1 MKDSTINTFDTANS
15 NVMLGDGIISYDGR
29 FYLAEMFVN
38 NAWFASP
45 IYEIGNGIEVR
56 PAGGNWFFIQ
66 NGAKKVD
73 DFPSDKKKK
82 VYQSWIEHLER
93 TISYVRKNP
102 NFEESWIKTPLEQI
116 NFWRNLLNAKKKKKN
131 RRKSI

>member
-1 MKDSTINTFDTANS
+1 MKDSTTNTFDTANS

-45 IYEIGNGIEVR
+45 IYETGNGIEVR

-102 NFEESWIKTPLEQI
+102 NFEESWIITPLEQI
-116 NFWRNLLNAKKKKKN
+116 NFWRNLLNA
-131 RRKSI
+131 IA

>member
-45 IYEIGNGIEVR
+45 IYEIGNGIECSTCWWQLVFY
-56 PAGGNWFFIQ
+56 PKWS
-66 NGAKKVD
+66 KK
-73 DFPSDKKKK
+73 S
-82 VYQSWIEHLER
+82 R
-93 TISYVRKNP
+93 
-102 NFEESWIKTPLEQI
+102 
-116 NFWRNLLNAKKKKKN
+116 
-131 RRKSI
+131 

>member
-1 MKDSTINTFDTANS
+1 
-15 NVMLGDGIISYDGR
+15 MLGDGIISYDGR

-45 IYEIGNGIEVR
+45 IYETGNGIEVR

-93 TISYVRKNP
+93 TIYYVRKNP
-102 NFEESWIKTPLEQI
+102 NFEESWIKTYLEQI
-116 NFWRNLLNAKKKKKN
+116 NFWRNLLNA
-131 RRKSI
+131 IA

>member
-1 MKDSTINTFDTANS
+1 
-15 NVMLGDGIISYDGR
+15 
-29 FYLAEMFVN
+29 MFVN

-116 NFWRNLLNAKKKKKN
+116 NFWRNLLNA
-131 RRKSI
+131 IA